1 MLLCCELAEDREG
14 EWGGFQGQWGGF
26 GVDGGSCSL
35 TLGHHFAKHWHGLQS
50 GAVPS
55 TVAKLKLTLVYGQ
68 LGSATHGV
76 HHLHA
81 ALTDLHLKEDQ
92 KKQTKK
98 TTDKF
103 RSKKHSKRKAN
114 HFFFPRCSL

>member
-1 MLLCCELAEDREG
+1 MPTERFALFFGSLSLLLCCELAEDREG

-26 GVDGGSCSL
+26 GVDGGICSL

-81 ALTDLHLKEDQ
+81 ALTDLHLKEGKKQ
-92 KKQTKK
+92 KKNKK
-98 TTDKF
+98 
-103 RSKKHSKRKAN
+103 KR
-114 HFFFPRCSL
+114 